1 MVTIKE
7 SHIQNAST
15 YLPLAVKEAMT
26 RLMAQLCVE
35 KLEAASPD
43 GLMPLPPIFRENRM
57 KRQQFLMG
65 VLAGCYLKQ
74 GYALET
80 MKVMG
85 KDGSATEEKINYMM
99 AVGDCDEW
107 GESHIINQ
115 LERLKKSKTKGIADG
130 VFDIL
135 QDYRMFE
142 NMLLGAIRDELERRN
157 DITGRLTR
165 MIQMQS
171 SPELLAALQGELE
184 SVKAEMKGM
193 GKDE

>member
-1 MVTIKE
+1 MVIITE
-7 SHIQNAST
+7 SDIQNANT
-15 YLPLAVKEAMT
+15 YLPIEVKEAMT

-35 KLEAASPD
+35 KLEVASPD
-43 GLMPLPPIFRENRM
+43 GLMPVPPICRENRM

-74 GYALET
+74 GFALET
-80 MKVMG
+80 MKVTG
-85 KDGSATEEKINYMM
+85 KDGKATEEKINYMM
-99 AVGDCDEW
+99 AVGDFDEW
-107 GESHIINQ
+107 GESHAINQ
-115 LERLKKSKTKGIADG
+115 LERLKKSRTKGIADG

-135 QDYRMFE
+135 QDYRIFE

-157 DITGRLTR
+157 DIIGRLTR

-184 SVKAEMKGM
+184 SLKAEIKEM
-193 GKDE
+193 GAK